1 MLNYVCFFP
10 VNGQF
15 IAEKG
20 EDFGTTRENF
30 LYNGAY
36 ILDKFEPQ
44 NERVLVKNET
54 YWDKDNVLIDRIR
67 YKYNKEA
74 ATVAPELFL
83 RGEIDSASIPTSIID
98 EWFKDDKK
106 NHRFVKHKIT
116 SIPTSMLST
125 SIHNLTHNMNQ
136 ITGRSP
142 STIKN
147 SENHYSMP
155 LIVCLPC

>member
-1 MLNYVCFFP
+1 MVKNGEAFYNGEMNDFKEVGIKALDEHTVEYTLEAPTPYFLSMLNYVCFFP
-10 VNGQF
+10 VNGKF

-54 YWDKDNVLIDRIR
+54 YWDKDKVLIDRIR

-74 ATVAPELFL
+74 ATVAPELFYV
-83 RGEIDSASIPTSIID
+83 AKSIRLVSRPLSLMNGL
-98 EWFKDDKK
+98 KMK
-106 NHRFVKHKIT
+106 RKISGSSNT
-116 SIPTSMLST
+116 
-125 SIHNLTHNMNQ
+125 
-136 ITGRSP
+136 
-142 STIKN
+142 K
-147 SENHYSMP
+147 
-155 LIVCLPC
+155 